1 MHARIHD
8 EERSQDMRNMG
19 GLKKYMPLT
28 FWTFAASTAAIVGF
42 PFTSGFFSK
51 DEILARALVNTP
63 SGVKLADAQPPWQW
77 PTWAPWLLWG
87 LGITTA
93 ALTAFYMSRCL
104 ILTFLGDFVGWKI
117 GRPSQLP
124 HGHDEEDG
132 TEADHHEHEDLSQ
145 PGYPPVESPRAMT
158 IPLLILAAAA
168 ITAGVFNPS
177 ALKVLM
183 EKFDSLPL
191 DHWLDPVF
199 ADATRGVSVLD
210 HHEAHSRELMSMAGA
225 VLAFAGGCGAA
236 YWVYVLQR
244 GKPARDLMLK
254 VPRLY
259 RWALEKWRVDELY
272 DKTVVS
278 GVDALADTAASVD
291 QGIVDFVIARLTSL
305 IVAATGTILRVVQ
318 NGVVHV
324 YAAMM
329 VVGLVAL
336 GWFFVE
342 PHPDATV
349 QEQGGDYTLVA
360 GAGPN
365 YSFRWYPDSTKE
377 PQSQDWS
384 AVNQLKVHLADG
396 KSQTVKLEVKNAF
409 GRIGSKLFTITR
421 PAPPGDKTLKVEGA
435 APGGAAPKG
444 EH

>member
-1 MHARIHD
+1 
-8 EERSQDMRNMG
+8 
-19 GLKKYMPLT
+19 
-28 FWTFAASTAAIVGF
+28 
-42 PFTSGFFSK
+42 
-51 DEILARALVNTP
+51 
-63 SGVKLADAQPPWQW
+63 
-77 PTWAPWLLWG
+77 
-87 LGITTA
+87 
-93 ALTAFYMSRCL
+93 
-104 ILTFLGDFVGWKI
+104 
-117 GRPSQLP
+117 
-124 HGHDEEDG
+124 
-132 TEADHHEHEDLSQ
+132 
-145 PGYPPVESPRAMT
+145 MT

-168 ITAGVFNPS
+168 AVAGVFNPS

-183 EKFDSLPL
+183 EHFDSLPL

-199 ADATRGVSVLD
+199 ADASRGIHVAE
-210 HHEAHSRELMSMAGA
+210 HHEAHSRELMSMAAA
-225 VLAFAGGCGAA
+225 VLAFAGGVGAA
-236 YWVYVLQR
+236 YWVYVLQK

-305 IVAATGTILRVVQ
+305 LVAATGTILRVLQ

-329 VVGLVAL
+329 VVGVVLL

-342 PHPDATV
+342 PHADFTV
-349 QEQGGDYTLVA
+349 QEQAGDYTLQA

-365 YSFRWYPDSTKE
+365 YTFRWYPDSTKE

-384 AVNQLKVHLADG
+384 AANTQLKVHVAEG

-409 GRIGSKLFTITR
+409 GRIGSRLFTITR
-421 PAPPGDKTLKVEGA
+421 PAPPADKTVKIEGA
-435 APGGAAPKG
+435 AGAPGAAPKG
-444 EH
+444 DH